1 MPIKI
6 LKLKSLLEKWIKDK
20 NASDF
25 YSRVTSYSSPHLHTL
40 WWRLPHAQ
48 AFKHFDFIHFKTTYI
63 SMQLHYMHCLF
74 VLIAGYQPNGR
85 VEMPWAHLLSHPVFT
100 GLPPLPYWK
109 QFKTRRMYEHDFPEL
124 RSATMCQGRKIPF
137 LFECYSVCTT
147 RFTAETEEWISF
159 IEIAFLFFG
168 DNFWSQIHLHL
179 KVQWPRNRLNWVKL
193 NITEQGEEKNHLGA
207 WNFHWKP
214 NNVAAKTYRF
224 LQSRWG
230 QGGKPRGAEALRP
243 REAPNR

>member
-48 AFKHFDFIHFKTTYI
+48 AFKHFDFIRFKTTYI

-74 VLIAGYQPNGR
+74 VLIAGISAKWQSRN
-85 VEMPWAHLLSHPVFT
+85 ALSS
-100 GLPPLPYWK
+100 PPLTPCVY
-109 QFKTRRMYEHDFPEL
+109 R
-124 RSATMCQGRKIPF
+124 ATSTTVLETVQDQANVWTWLPRAQVCHNVSGEKDSF
-137 LFECYSVCTT
+137 SFECYSVCTT
-147 RFTAETEEWISF
+147 RDSRNWRVDLVYWNRIYSLVILDLRYTCISKYNDPETGW
-159 IEIAFLFFG
+159 
-168 DNFWSQIHLHL
+168 
-179 KVQWPRNRLNWVKL
+179 NWVKL
-193 NITEQGEEKNHLGA
+193 NITEQGGENHLGA

-230 QGGKPRGAEALRP
+230 QGGKTQRCRSTQTTWGPE
-243 REAPNR
+243 